1 MQRGERLRKTVP
13 VEHAEGIRG
22 FLLDVIGVWAFTMR
36 NAFGQAVEVEANII
50 DGCTD
55 EFLIGVDFIK
65 SHKANMDFARNERLR
80 SRVQKWG
87 KVLVPAIE
95 VQGGQVKLPAKKKL
109 GTWVPIDDDMKV
121 LEFNGELKYDKLDE
135 WLRNGG
141 GRHSMGD
148 CPPVTALDVHHH
160 IDTGDAAPIMM
171 KRRRQAQ
178 TEDAVVEESVSK
190 MLRANVIE
198 EGNGAWVFPA
208 VLVRKK
214 DGK

>member
-13 VEHAEGIRG
+13 VEHAEGIGG

-87 KVLVPAIE
+87 KVLVPAIK

-135 WLRNGG
+135 
-141 GRHSMGD
+141 
-148 CPPVTALDVHHH
+148 
-160 IDTGDAAPIMM
+160 
-171 KRRRQAQ
+171 
-178 TEDAVVEESVSK
+178 
-190 MLRANVIE
+190 
-198 EGNGAWVFPA
+198 
-208 VLVRKK
+208 
-214 DGK
+214 